1 MGSCWNSRL
10 ICLNLKLFF
19 KNFNCDVLFERTNFA
34 VFFLCTFNIF
44 EFKLFLNISYKIII
58 KYLSRK
64 GENMKIVS
72 SKNIM
77 GNPHRIKH
85 EIKVDRVRGL
95 NAERSASAPSSVYAT
110 ASTVLSESVQK
121 IRYRGHKLR
130 AFNPERVGG

>member
-1 MGSCWNSRL
+1 
-10 ICLNLKLFF
+10 
-19 KNFNCDVLFERTNFA
+19 
-34 VFFLCTFNIF
+34 
-44 EFKLFLNISYKIII
+44 
-58 KYLSRK
+58 
-64 GENMKIVS
+64 MKTVS
-72 SKNIM
+72 SKNNV

-110 ASTVLSESVQK
+110 ASTTVLSESVRK